1 VKVLTLY
8 TDGAARGNPGPAG
21 AGWMVCSAEG
31 EAVIRNKKY
40 LGELTNNQAEYQ
52 ALLLALDEIQKKQ
65 KGEGIFLSLHSDS
78 ELMVRQIKGE
88 YKVKNEGLKPLFQ
101 QAILTLSK
109 FHSYS
114 VKYIP
119 REQNAEAD
127 QLANEAIDEYFG

>member
-1 VKVLTLY
+1 MKSFFVY

-21 AGWMVCSAEG
+21 AGWVIFNSKEKLLSEG
-31 EAVIRNKKY
+31 KKY

-52 ALLLALDEIQKKQ
+52 ALLLALEELQKQGKTQEI
-65 KGEGIFLSLHSDS
+65 STALHSDS
-78 ELMVRQIKGE
+78 ELMVRQLKGE

-101 QAILTLSK
+101 KAVLTLSK
-109 FHSYS
+109 FGSYR
-114 VKYIP
+114 VQYIP